1 MGRIYLAGKL
11 RDGES
16 DIASFGEELE
26 DRGHEITFKWWDPN
40 LAQLPIPYHTNRATS
55 APAAV
60 SMTEAVE
67 TADTAVIL
75 FPSPK
80 ILGAAVEFGIAL
92 GSIEENPDREILV
105 VGYSPNA
112 QEFRQSVFYAHPAVI
127 VLRSLAHV
135 RERPW
140 Y

>member
-11 RDGES
+11 NDGES
-16 DIASFGEELE
+16 SISDFGEELE
-26 DRGHEITFKWWDPN
+26 GRGHEITFKWWDPN
-40 LAQLPIPYHTNRATS
+40 LVKLPTPYHTNKKTS

-60 SMTEAVE
+60 SMVEAVE
-67 TADTAVIL
+67 SADTAVIL
-75 FPSPK
+75 FPTPT

-92 GSIEENPDREILV
+92 SSINRSPEREILV

-112 QEFRQSVFYAHPAVI
+112 EEFRQSVFYAHPAVI
-127 VLRSLAHV
+127 VLKSLEQV
-135 RERPW
+135 RARGW